1 MSSISEIMR
10 TNKLSCFLL
19 QVSLLLAGCR
29 KKMRINELPPS
40 ILKIRTILFI
50 MISIMISCT
59 PDGQVSDDAIN
70 QDQEE
75 EGENRNDSSDSVLR
89 IALIQPES
97 VMDQKQNLLMG
108 MKFCRKAK
116 ADKADIVVFP
126 EMYNMGY
133 KAGIDFEKQGI
144 TDAWKTA
151 GLTDTSHFVNVF
163 RDLADELD
171 MAILITYLEKWD
183 PLPRNTAALY
193 DRHGHLV
200 LKYSK
205 VHTVDLGYMEAAITP
220 GDDFYVSELD
230 TRIGPVKTGVM
241 ICYDREFPE
250 SARILM
256 LKGAELILTPNA
268 CRLEH
273 LRIVQFQSRAWENSL
288 VTAMA
293 NYSGEEFDGHSCAF
307 NADGKEIII
316 AGEEEGVFLA
326 SFNLQ
331 QIREYRE
338 WTFWGNAYRRPRKYG
353 LILSEEVKEPFIRE
367 DAFGKPFDNTRR

>member
-1 MSSISEIMR
+1 MHKI
-10 TNKLSCFLL
+10 
-19 QVSLLLAGCR
+19 
-29 KKMRINELPPS
+29 ELPPS
-40 ILKIRTILFI
+40 ILKIRTVLCI

-59 PDGQVSDDAIN
+59 PDRQASEDEVKVYQG
-70 QDQEE
+70 E
-75 EGENRNDSSDSVLR
+75 EGENRTYSPDSALW

-97 VMDQKQNLLMG
+97 VMDQKENLRKG
-108 MKFCRKAK
+108 IEFCRKAK
-116 ADKADIVVFP
+116 ANKADIVVFP

-133 KAGIDFEKQGI
+133 KAGIDFEKEGI
-144 TDAWKTA
+144 TDVWKNA
-151 GLTDTSHFVNVF
+151 GLTDTSNFIRVF
-163 RDLADELD
+163 KDLAQELD

-193 DRHGHLV
+193 DRHGKLV

-220 GDDFYVSELD
+220 GDDFYVTELD
-230 TRIGPVKTGVM
+230 TRLGPVKAGVM

-307 NADGKEIII
+307 NADGKEILI
-316 AGEEEGVFLA
+316 AGEEEGVYLA

-331 QIREYRE
+331 QIREYRG
-338 WTFWGNAYRRPRKYG
+338 WTFWGNAYRRPRKYD
-353 LILSEEVKEPFIRE
+353 LILSEEVKEPFIRK
-367 DAFGKPFDNTRR
+367 DAYGQPFDNTRR